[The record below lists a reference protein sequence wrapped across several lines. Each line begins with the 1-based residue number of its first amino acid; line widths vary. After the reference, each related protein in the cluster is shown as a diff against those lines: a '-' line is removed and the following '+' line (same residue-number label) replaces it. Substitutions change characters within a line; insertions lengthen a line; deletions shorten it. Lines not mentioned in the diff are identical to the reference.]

1 MQFDWTTFA
10 LEILNFLVL
19 VWILQRFLY
28 RPVTAVIA
36 RRAAEVENRLTEA
49 QTARTEARAL
59 KLEYENRTAESS
71 REKEAARA
79 KLQEEMALERAQR
92 LEGLNASLEA
102 EREKRRATE
111 RQRLHELQ
119 QQVRQE
125 ALAAAGAF
133 VARLFARLSSPE
145 LEAKI
150 CEVVVEDLAHLAAQ
164 DVQALR
170 RAAESADGKARVASA
185 YALDL
190 SKRNALVAALS
201 QLLGGPV
208 ACEFGQD
215 AQLVAG
221 LRITLGSWVI
231 GANLK
236 DEMRMFVE
244 AARDV
249 G

>member
-119 QQVRQE
+119 QQVRHE

-133 VARLFARLSSPE
+133 VARLIARLSSPE

-170 RAAESADGKARVASA
+170 RAAQSADGKARVASA